1 MKVGIILLSILAM
14 AITWLTS
21 SYRQRTLGRSPS
33 MAARVRIAG
42 QSLVVG
48 VAVYFGLM
56 LLAMLYLLVTT
67 A

>member
-1 MKVGIILLSILAM
+1 
-14 AITWLTS
+14 
-21 SYRQRTLGRSPS
+21 
-33 MAARVRIAG
+33 MAARFKMAG